1 MRGKLRD
8 KRPDVKRDSFKRESM
23 ERRRANNKRD
33 NRSLIWLNQQIA
45 QAEEDY
51 LSDEDQELLLENTK
65 K

>member
-8 KRPDVKRDSFKRESM
+8 KRPDVKRDSFKRES
-23 ERRRANNKRD
+23 ERRRTNNKRD
-33 NRSLIWLNQQIA
+33 NRSLAWLNQQIA

-51 LSDEDQELLLENTK
+51 LLDEDEELLLENTK